1 MLSSLDRQ
9 VLTPRSKEA
18 AVPTHLAVPADTG
31 GRYSYERSAP
41 QSRPAAQS
49 LRLPACAELSGGFTL
64 ALGERRQRQVK
75 SLVKGSIGRACALMK

>member
-1 MLSSLDRQ
+1 MSGQRRSL
-9 VLTPRSKEA
+9 A
-18 AVPTHLAVPADTG
+18 PA
-31 GRYSYERSAP
+31 P
-41 QSRPAAQS
+41 QS